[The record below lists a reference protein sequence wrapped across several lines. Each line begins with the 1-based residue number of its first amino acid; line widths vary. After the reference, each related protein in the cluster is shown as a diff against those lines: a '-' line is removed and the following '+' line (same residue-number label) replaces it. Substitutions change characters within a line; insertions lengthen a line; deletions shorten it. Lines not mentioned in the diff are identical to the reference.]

1 MWIFN
6 FENMSVYYIL
16 LIGRDILKIRVFKL
30 CKSLWNFNGVENF
43 YIFIINDLDSIV
55 NILKFDEPKISNA
68 CVVNKKQNKCT
79 TTHLISM
86 LMFLWYDMRDV
97 MCFEKSKL
105 RNERKSM
112 NEANERECVIEIQI
126 NKK

>member
-1 MWIFN
+1 M
-6 FENMSVYYIL
+6 
-16 LIGRDILKIRVFKL
+16 
-30 CKSLWNFNGVENF
+30 
-43 YIFIINDLDSIV
+43 
-55 NILKFDEPKISNA
+55 KFDEPKNLNA
-68 CVVNKKQNKCT
+68 WLVNKKQNKCT

-112 NEANERECVIEIQI
+112 NEANERVCLIEVQI

>member
-1 MWIFN
+1 MFLLWVLFVLYVFN
-6 FENMSVYYIL
+6 AFCSVP
-16 LIGRDILKIRVFKL
+16 G
-30 CKSLWNFNGVENF
+30 F

-86 LMFLWYDMRDV
+86 LILWY
-97 MCFEKSKL
+97 
-105 RNERKSM
+105 ERCM
-112 NEANERECVIEIQI
+112 FREIEIKKWERFKSQKVKREGGLVIVDEI
-126 NKK
+126 NKKE

>member
-1 MWIFN
+1 MFCAMYLKT
-6 FENMSVYYIL
+6 FCSVP
-16 LIGRDILKIRVFKL
+16 
-30 CKSLWNFNGVENF
+30 SF

-55 NILKFDEPKISNA
+55 NILKFDEPKILNA

-97 MCFEKSKL
+97 VCFEKSKL
-105 RNERKSM
+105 RNER
-112 NEANERECVIEIQI
+112 ENERSEWKRVSDRDE
-126 NKK
+126 NK